1 MAVDPGR
8 GEALTGPVAVD
19 LRELRRPGTGIGRWV
34 LNALEARRALAPDVS
49 FVAVGAHHPDAV
61 ASIAGPSGPW
71 CGPTLNRIL
80 RAEGVGLWW
89 SPYFKVPPL
98 LDVPS
103 ICTVHDTIPAGIWHR
118 AIPFIAALRHALAV
132 AERVATVSEVSRR
145 DLETRWSVPPARILM
160 APNAVGA
167 AFRPEP
173 DAGDA
178 AVLAACHV
186 ASKQFLLVV
195 SDDRPHK
202 NVGTLARAFAGRDLP
217 PVLVVGTRR
226 TDLPP
231 PLRAAPVRGDRELAA
246 LYRHAR
252 ALLHPALQEGFGLPP
267 LEAMASGTDVI
278 VSDIPI
284 MREIAGEAARFV
296 AAQDGE
302 EWFAAARSLAAE
314 APRTE
319 RNLAAAA
326 RYRGTA
332 TYAALWAWIRERLS
346 GGTRGTA

>member
-1 MAVDPGR
+1 MG
-8 GEALTGPVAVD
+8 GPIAVD

-34 LNALEARRALAPDVS
+34 LNALEARRTLAPDVP
-49 FVAVGAHHPDAV
+49 FIAVGARHPDAV

-71 CGPTLNRIL
+71 CGPTLNRTL
-80 RAEGVGLWW
+80 RAEGVRLWW

-98 LDVPS
+98 LEIPS
-103 ICTVHDTIPAGIWHR
+103 ICTVHDTIPAGIWYR

-132 AERVATVSEVSRR
+132 AERVATVSESSRR
-145 DLETRWSVPPARILM
+145 DLETHWGVPSERILM
-160 APNAVGA
+160 ASNAVGA
-167 AFRPEP
+167 VFRPEP
-173 DAGDA
+173 ESGDA
-178 AVLAACHV
+178 EILAACRV

-202 NVGTLARAFAGRDLP
+202 NVATLLRALSGRDLP
-217 PVLVVGTRR
+217 PVLVVGTKR

-231 PLRAAPVRGDRELAA
+231 PFRAAPVRDDRELAA

-278 VSDIPI
+278 VSDIPS
-284 MREIAGEAARFV
+284 MREIAGDAARFV
-296 AAQDGE
+296 AARDEKG
-302 EWFAAARSLAAE
+302 WLAATRSLATE

-326 RYRGTA
+326 RYRGTE
-332 TYAALWAWIRERLS
+332 TYAELWAWIRGRLS
-346 GGTRGTA
+346 GQTRGTV